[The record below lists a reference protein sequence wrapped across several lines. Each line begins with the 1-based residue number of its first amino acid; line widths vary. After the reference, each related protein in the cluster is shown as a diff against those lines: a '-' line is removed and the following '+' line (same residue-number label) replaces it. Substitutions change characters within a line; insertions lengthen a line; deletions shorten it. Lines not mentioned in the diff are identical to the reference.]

1 VPFEDVCMLD
11 IRFLQQKYQHRV
23 KAIGFSG
30 HHLGI
35 AIDIA
40 AYAIGAEWLERHFTK
55 DRTWKGTDHAAS
67 LEPGGLGKLCRDL
80 KNTFISLTYKEK
92 EILDL
97 ELPQRNKLKWGEYN
111 KQEIKVDPD
120 AKLQ

>member
-1 VPFEDVCMLD
+1 MGRAKNRVVLYNCTSGYPVPFEDVCLLD
-11 IRFLQQKYQHRV
+11 IRILHAKYAHRV

-40 AYAIGAEWLERHFTK
+40 AYALGAQWVERHFTK

-67 LEPGGLGKLCRDL
+67 LEPAGLSKLCRDL
-80 KNTFISLTYKEK
+80 NATYTAMSFKSKEL
-92 EILDL
+92 LD
-97 ELPQRNKLKWGEYN
+97 
-111 KQEIKVDPD
+111 
-120 AKLQ
+120 